1 MTHTAETTEE
11 TPPQEKTAKR
21 PWWLRHYT
29 FTGTAVGLLFLWFS
43 LTPSLL
49 PRGPLFQGLVSGAA
63 GATGYGLG
71 VFAVWLVRYM
81 RSKDTSPPAPRWA
94 WITLLSIGV
103 IGQILMI
110 IYFHVWQDEVRDLN
124 GVPRLGF
131 WDHPLTAVLSIV
143 FLFFFV
149 EIGQLIGRL
158 VRFLVRQLNRFAPPR
173 VSAVVVV
180 VLLLALTIALLNG
193 VVVRFAMD
201 TINKTFA
208 AVNDET
214 DPEFPAPKSK
224 LRSGGPESLVSWE
237 SLGHQG
243 RVFVSAARR
252 STSSR
257 SSTASPRS
265 NRSAPMPDCIRPTAS
280 RRPPRWPPRNCGANG
295 GLDRAVVAVATTTGT
310 GWINEAEASALEY
323 MYNGNTAIVSMQYSF
338 LPSWLSFL
346 VDKENARQ
354 AGQAL
359 FEAVDALIREMPE
372 AQRPKLVVFG
382 ESLGSFGGEAPF
394 LALNNL
400 IARTDGAL
408 FSGPTFNNT
417 IWADLTR
424 NRDKGSPEWLPIY
437 DKGENV
443 RFVARPE
450 NLGRPPDP
458 WGDPRV
464 VYLQHASDPI
474 AWWNPDL
481 LFAEPD
487 WLREPRGY
495 DVSGRMQWI
504 PVVTFLQVSADMA
517 VAVDV
522 PDGHGHVY
530 VKDVANAWAQILQP
544 PGWTPGEDRE
554 AAPVAVATTK
564 SCLVDQN
571 AVGLQRVVAADDVG
585 GAVQPEVE
593 QRRRGQ
599 AGGVALRAQH
609 HPFHVV
615 ADGLRQPCVAG
626 RVAAPLEDVAFDH
639 QRRGHVALVLRA
651 GHAGGCRPSTA
662 PRSARQAP
670 RAPKASAAGSGLL
683 RVPDRFDS
691 LPSPPVH
698 Q

>member
-1 MTHTAETTEE
+1 MTETRGDTEPTVE
-11 TPPQEKTAKR
+11 APPQDTPSQKPADK

-29 FTGTAVGLLFLWFS
+29 FTGTAAGLVFIWLS

-63 GATGYGLG
+63 GAFGYGLG

-81 RSKDTSPPAPRWA
+81 RSKDSSPPAPRQA
-94 WITLLSIGV
+94 WIALVIVGV
-103 IGQILMI
+103 VGQVLMI
-110 IYFHVWQDEVRDLN
+110 VYFHIWQDEVRDLN

-143 FLFFFV
+143 MLFLLV

-158 VRFLVRQLNRFAPPR
+158 VRFLVRQLERFAPPR

-180 VLLLALTIALLNG
+180 ALLIALTVALLNG
-193 VVVRFAMD
+193 IVVRFAMS
-201 TINKTFA
+201 TINRTFS

-214 DPEFPAPKSK
+214 DPDFAAPTSP
-224 LRSGGPESLVSWE
+224 LRSGGPQSLASWE

-243 RVFVSAARR
+243 RVFVAAGPTVEELTAFNGQPAVEPIRAYAGLHSADGIKATAALAARELQR
-252 STSSR
+252 T
-257 SSTASPRS
+257 
-265 NRSAPMPDCIRPTAS
+265 
-280 RRPPRWPPRNCGANG
+280 G
-295 GLDRAVVAVATTTGT
+295 GLDRQVVAVATTTGT

-346 VDKENARQ
+346 VDRENARQ

-372 AQRPKLVVFG
+372 EQRPRLVVFG

-417 IWADLTR
+417 IWTQLTR
-424 NRDKGSPEWLPIY
+424 DRDPGSPMWLPIF

-443 RFVARPE
+443 RFAARAE
-450 NLGRPPDP
+450 DLERPDDP
-458 WGDPRV
+458 WGSPRV

-474 AWWNPDL
+474 AWFDPDL

-487 WLREPRGY
+487 WLKEPRGY

-530 VKDVANAWAQILQP
+530 VKDVADAWAAVLQP
-544 PGWTPGEDRE
+544 PGWTSEKTE
-554 AAPVAVATTK
+554 
-564 SCLVDQN
+564 
-571 AVGLQRVVAADDVG
+571 
-585 GAVQPEVE
+585 
-593 QRRRGQ
+593 
-599 AGGVALRAQH
+599 
-609 HPFHVV
+609 
-615 ADGLRQPCVAG
+615 GLR
-626 RVAAPLEDVAFDH
+626 PLLSNDENA
-639 QRRGHVALVLRA
+639 
-651 GHAGGCRPSTA
+651 
-662 PRSARQAP
+662 
-670 RAPKASAAGSGLL
+670 
-683 RVPDRFDS
+683 
-691 LPSPPVH
+691 
-698 Q
+698 